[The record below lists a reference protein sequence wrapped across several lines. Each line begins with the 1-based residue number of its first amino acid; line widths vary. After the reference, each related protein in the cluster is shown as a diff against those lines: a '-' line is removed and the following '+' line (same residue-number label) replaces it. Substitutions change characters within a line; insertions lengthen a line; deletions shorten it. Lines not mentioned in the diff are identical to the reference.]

1 MGFEEVHYFVNYVV
15 MMKTV
20 NREAAQFSENK
31 SKRALKKLGLA
42 NARFLFT
49 GASPINPAL
58 LHSYYL
64 VLTSIAALC
73 DHYGTSI
80 SA

>member
-31 SKRALKKLGLA
+31 SKRALKEFSLA
-42 NARFLFT
+42 QEPCMGKAEFATESYTDNK
-49 GASPINPAL
+49 IPA
-58 LHSYYL
+58 
-64 VLTSIAALC
+64 AGMGPNN
-73 DHYGTSI
+73 DHAFFQVI
-80 SA
+80 RK